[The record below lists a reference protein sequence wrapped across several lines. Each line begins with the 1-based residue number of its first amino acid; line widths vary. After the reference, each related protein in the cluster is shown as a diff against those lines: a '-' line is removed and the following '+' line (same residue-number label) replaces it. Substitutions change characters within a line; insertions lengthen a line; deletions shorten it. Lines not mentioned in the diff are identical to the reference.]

1 MHPAMPLVI
10 YLPLIVAS
18 LYFAFA
24 HDGLS
29 ILAIVLLFA
38 FGIAIWTL
46 FEYVIHRYA
55 FHYEPSSNIGKQF
68 HLIVYGVHND
78 YPNDGRRLV
87 MPPVISIPLAILFY
101 ALFASLFGAAAPAV
115 WAGLVAGYAC
125 R

>member
-1 MHPAMPLVI
+1 MAQLYVSNKDESVRMFKSDFVEFFSRVHPAMPLVI
-10 YLPLIVAS
+10 YLLLIVAS

-68 HLIVYGVHND
+68 HFIVHGVHHD
-78 YPNDGRRLV
+78 VPGKSRR
-87 MPPVISIPLAILFY
+87 
-101 ALFASLFGAAAPAV
+101 
-115 WAGLVAGYAC
+115 
-125 R
+125 